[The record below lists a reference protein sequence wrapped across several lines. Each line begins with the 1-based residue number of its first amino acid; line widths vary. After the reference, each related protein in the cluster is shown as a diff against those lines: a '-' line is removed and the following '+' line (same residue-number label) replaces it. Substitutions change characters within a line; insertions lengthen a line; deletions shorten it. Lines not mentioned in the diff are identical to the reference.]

1 MPRQGDVEEGQAD
14 EFESILPSSPQ
25 RSRATERAEPPRP
38 LPKPPPVHQRG
49 KQSEKQLRAELGAMK
64 LSALKKRAK
73 EASVDEAKLEDA
85 DDEGDIKGAVI
96 DLIVDKEREQSSAAA
111 ILDEFAATTPQ
122 LQDPGDKAQETQVT
136 AHFISQPCTRFKVG

>member
-25 RSRATERAEPPRP
+25 RSRATERAEPP
-38 LPKPPPVHQRG
+38 PPVYQRG
-49 KQSEKQLRAELGAMK
+49 KQSDKQLRAELGAMK
-64 LSALKKRAK
+64 LSAVKKRAK
-73 EASVDEAKLEDA
+73 EAGVDEAKLEDA

-122 LQDPGDKAQETQVT
+122 LQDPGDKAQEIQVT